1 MGASFVVKLEQHV
14 GWADQLILMESV
26 ELDSLLIVENLGPS
40 NQGDV
45 VVVDD
50 IKRSLKNLLDH

>member
-1 MGASFVVKLEQHV
+1 
-14 GWADQLILMESV
+14 MESV
-26 ELDSLLIVENLGPS
+26 ELDSLPIVENLRPS

-50 IKRSLKNLLDH
+50 IKRSLKNLLDP